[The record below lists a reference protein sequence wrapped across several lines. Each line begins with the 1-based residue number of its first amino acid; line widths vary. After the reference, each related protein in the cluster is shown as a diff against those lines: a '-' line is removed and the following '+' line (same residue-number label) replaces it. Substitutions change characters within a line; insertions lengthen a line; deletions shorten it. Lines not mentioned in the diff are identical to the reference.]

1 MSKMYQRYL
10 ELKKINPNQIY
21 LFKNGI
27 FYLFLAD
34 DAKKMASLL
43 NLKLTNLNENV
54 LKCGFPV
61 NNLDKYLNLIKSL
74 GYTIE
79 IVDSVTSSPLPSKN
93 YLLNTSVKNLIDSIC
108 LIKADELSIKEA
120 YSLIDSLN
128 LKAKKIKEEMNN

>member
-1 MSKMYQRYL
+1 
-10 ELKKINPNQIY
+10 
-21 LFKNGI
+21 
-27 FYLFLAD
+27 
-34 DAKKMASLL
+34 MASLL
-43 NLKLTNLNENV
+43 NLKLTNFNENV

>member
-10 ELKKINPNQIY
+10 ELKKINPNQI
-21 LFKNGI
+21 
-27 FYLFLAD
+27 YLFLAD

>member
-21 LFKNGI
+21 LFKSGI

>member
-21 LFKNGI
+21 LFKIGI